1 MLADGTVLI
10 DTKINTDG
18 AEIGTQEIEKTVVG
32 LKDSLKPLGQ
42 AVKDIPYMIK
52 TAFSSAS
59 KSVKHLSPEFNNL
72 QDNVD
77 RYEDALHRAERAGQQ
92 LGDSDYDEAYKGLQR
107 AKKAAEDY
115 KKSLSGISNNNKK
128 ASKSGNKFNKSLR
141 GTEKSSKGAHRGLAR
156 MLATSILFS
165 TVFRAIS
172 AITGG
177 LKEGI
182 NNLAQYSN
190 NTNKALSNLMSAMT
204 RLKNSFASAF
214 SPIVQYVEPVLTRFI
229 NYLSQA
235 VTYVGKLFAALTGK
249 KYFEQATSV
258 QQNYAESLND
268 TSESADKVSDSLDD
282 TTKSAKAAQKQLAAF
297 DELNVLDFDKD
308 ESVKIELPKAEQKTE
323 LKPEDMYETV
333 QIESDILD
341 MAQRIKEVLAGLFNP
356 IKESW
361 IENGPYVME
370 ALHYMASSAIQLASD
385 MGSSFMQVWNTEG
398 YGKEITDDLL
408 ISFGNLAYTAGNLVT
423 NFDKAWISGE
433 TGTNILRHIGDLI
446 IELTGFIRES
456 SEVIKNWSSDI
467 NFSPLLESFD
477 RVLQAIN
484 PVVGDVGDL
493 LLWFLSNVLLPIA
506 KWGVEQGVPEV
517 FDLIAAALW
526 SIHSVIEALKPLG
539 VWLLETFLLPLG
551 KWTGDTI
558 IAALQKIVEWLGKFS
573 DWINNHQSAVQYAT
587 TIILAFFTAWKF
599 VQFVNGITSMLKV
612 TPLLIEKFVSL
623 LGSINPIIVAVGS
636 ILSLI
641 GVLAQNWD
649 KMTPSERV
657 ISGILAAASAI
668 GILAVALGAL
678 TGGVGAAVVAASLAA
693 GIAAATIAINAGK
706 RQVSSYQSSSSRA
719 GRSFYPAS
727 AYSAVTYS
735 MPKLATG
742 TVVPPRAGEFAA
754 ILGDN
759 NRETEVV
766 SPLSTMKQALL
777 EALVESGITSQN
789 QSGTLYMQ
797 VDGKTF
803 ARLMMPYM
811 KSEESRIGVNLV
823 TGGTT

>member
-190 NTNKALSNLMSAMT
+190 DTNKALSNLMSAMT

-214 SPIVQYVEPVLTRFI
+214 SPIVQYVEPVLTKFI

-249 KYFEQATSV
+249 TYFEQATSM
-258 QQNYAESLND
+258 QQNYADSLDN
-268 TSESADKVSDSLDD
+268 TSKSADKVSDSLNG
-282 TTKSAKAAQKQLAAF
+282 TKKSAKETQKQLAAF
-297 DELNVLDFDKD
+297 DELNVLDFSKEKD
-308 ESVKIELPKAEQKTE
+308 QKVELPKIEQDTA

-333 QIESDILD
+333 QIESDILNT
-341 MAQRIKEVLAGLFNP
+341 AQRIKDFLKGLFNP
-356 IKESW
+356 LKESW
-361 IENGPYVME
+361 MENGPYVMDS
-370 ALHYMASSAIQLASD
+370 LRYTSSAAIQLASD
-385 MGSSFMQVWNTEG
+385 IGSSFMQVWNTEG
-398 YGKEITDDLL
+398 YGKDITDDLL
-408 ISFGNLAYTAGNLVT
+408 ISFANLVYTVGNLTT
-423 NFDKAWISGE
+423 NFDEAWVSGE

-446 IELTGFIRES
+446 LELTGFMRDA
-456 SEVIKNWSSDI
+456 SEVIKNWSSDV
-467 NFSPLLESFD
+467 NFSPLLQSFD
-477 RVLQAIN
+477 RVLQAMRPI
-484 PVVGDVGDL
+484 VSDVGDL
-493 LLWFLSNVLLPIA
+493 LLWFLSYVLLPIA
-506 KWGVEQGVPEV
+506 KWGLEQGVPEV
-517 FDLIAAALW
+517 FDLIAVALW
-526 SIHSVIEALKPLG
+526 AVHSVIDALKPLG
-539 VWLLETFLLPLG
+539 IWLWDTFLQPLG
-551 KWTGDTI
+551 KWTGQII
-558 IAALQKIVEWLGKFS
+558 IAALQKIVEWLGKFA
-573 DWINNHQSAVQYAT
+573 DWINKHQSLVQYAT
-587 TIILAFFTAWKF
+587 TIILSFFAAWKF
-599 VQFVNGITSMLKV
+599 TQFINGVNSMIKTIPNLV
-612 TPLLIEKFVSL
+612 VKFISL
-623 LGSINPIIVAVGS
+623 LSSINPITVAIGS

-641 GVLAQNWD
+641 GILAQNWD
-649 KMTPSERV
+649 KMSPTEKV
-657 ISGILAAASAI
+657 ISAILAAAAAV
-668 GILAVALGAL
+668 GILAVALGAVS
-678 TGGVGAAVVAASLAA
+678 GGVGAAVVAASLAA
-693 GIAAATIAINAGK
+693 GILAATTAINAGK
-706 RQVSSYQSSSSRA
+706 RQVASYQSSNSRS
-719 GRSFYPAS
+719 GRSSTPAY